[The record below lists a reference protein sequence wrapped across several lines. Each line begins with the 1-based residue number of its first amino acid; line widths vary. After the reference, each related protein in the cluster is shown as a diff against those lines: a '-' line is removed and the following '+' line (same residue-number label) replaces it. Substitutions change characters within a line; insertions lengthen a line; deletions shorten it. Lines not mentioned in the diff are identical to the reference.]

1 MKTATKVLLILT
13 SISAVIL
20 IIAGAL
26 ISIIGMAI
34 NSSVVVTPGD
44 AMGGAMLGIMGIF
57 YIIVAVPVLIFA
69 IISMKKLDQATC
81 ADDFPLWLKIVD
93 LVMVNVIVGVLLLCM
108 KDSDYN

>member
-1 MKTATKVLLILT
+1 MKTATKVLLIL
-13 SISAVIL
+13 SAISAVIL
-20 IIAGAL
+20 IVFGVIM
-26 ISIIGMAI
+26 SIVGMAI
-34 NSSVVVTPGD
+34 SSSIALTPD
-44 AMGGAMLGIMGIF
+44 EAMSGAMLITMGIIYAF
-57 YIIVAVPVLIFA
+57 DAVPVLIFA

>member
-1 MKTATKVLLILT
+1 MKTATKVLLIL
-13 SISAVIL
+13 SAIGAVIL
-20 IIAGAL
+20 IVFGVIM
-26 ISIIGMAI
+26 SIVGMAI
-34 NSSVVVTPGD
+34 SSSIVLTPD
-44 AMGGAMLGIMGIF
+44 EAMSGAMLFAMGIIYAF
-57 YIIVAVPVLIFA
+57 VAVPVLIFS